1 MGMRLE
7 IRLSSAPVGY
17 VGVELGGREVGVAEH
32 LLDAAEVRP
41 ALEQVRGERVP
52 EQVGMDPLRLEPRAS
67 REPPQDEERARARE
81 RAALRVQEELGP
93 VAPVEERTTAGEVA
107 AQRLGRLAADRDDP
121 LLVAL
126 AEAADEPVL
135 EVDAAPLE
143 RHRLRDAQARAVEEL
158 GERAVAEVARLRAGG
173 RLDEPLGLRRRER
186 ARKPARA
193 ARKVEVG
200 GRIVAA
206 RAEER
211 LVAEERAQ
219 RRRAPRDRRGR
230 EPLGAQLG
238 EVPLEVVGARP
249 ADRLPEPGSDGD

>member
-1 MGMRLE
+1 M
-7 IRLSSAPVGY
+7 
-17 VGVELGGREVGVAEH
+17 
-32 LLDAAEVRP
+32 
-41 ALEQVRGERVP
+41 
-52 EQVGMDPLRLEPRAS
+52 
-67 REPPQDEERARARE
+67 
-81 RAALRVQEELGP
+81 
-93 VAPVEERTTAGEVA
+93 APVEERTTAREVA

-121 LLVAL
+121 FLVSL

-200 GRIVAA
+200 GRVVAA

-230 EPLGAQLG
+230 EPVGAQLG
-238 EVPLEVVGARP
+238 EIPLEVVGGCP
-249 ADRLPEPGSDGD
+249 ADRLPEPGSDGGEVAPVGLDGPRSTARGEQGEKPFDLRIVGSTHPAQVRRAAPGSYDRGWLRS